1 MILPIKS
8 LLMKYTITGLI
19 APHGMTDYIHAFK
32 NNTLLELNGL
42 YALTTGSFVLLDQ
55 IDQSALINIIFIFS
69 SIFHFQRDVPLE
81 KKPQRCFIITM
92 FFLFCFLVNNEF
104 LLYYMSVVHV
114 PNHYRINWDLMKK
127 LPLQSIGLLSVS
139 TFLIMVL
146 GQQFY
151 SEENMLMNDV
161 LKGIVVSHILYEELY
176 IFND

>member
-8 LLMKYTITGLI
+8 LLIKYTTTGLI

-55 IDQSALINIIFIFS
+55 IDQSMLINILFIFS
-69 SIFHFQRDVPLE
+69 SIFHFQRDIPLQN
-81 KKPQRCFIITM
+81 KSQRCFTITM
-92 FFLFCFLVNNEF
+92 FFLFCFLVNTEF
-104 LLYYMSVVHV
+104 LLYYMSFIHV
-114 PNHYRINWDLMKK
+114 PNHYKINWDLMKK
-127 LPLQSIGLLSVS
+127 LPLQSVGLLSTS
-139 TFLIMVL
+139 TFIIMFL

-151 SEENMLMNDV
+151 IENNMLMNDV
-161 LKGIVVSHILYEELY
+161 LKGIIVSHILYEELY